1 MVFARAR
8 VHRSGRLRRGFRFR
22 PRRAMGRYKWDDI
35 IVKIIVR
42 CEFIPSGCYASATV
56 RSPYGRAGRGDTTR
70 RAKSR
75 ATRRARGQKKQQK
88 NTRAR
93 DGGARGVRSE
103 IRVGNVGSS
112 IGAHFEDVSFRSSVL
127 TIDRRFGVTRVES
140 RRRRGWTRTSLNLLV
155 VVSRREVDA
164 RVGGRHGG
172 CARTVAQCADQIDA
186 RTRECAR
193 AGRGRVAND
202 DGYGGRRRCW

>member
-1 MVFARAR
+1 MTR
-8 VHRSGRLRRGFRFR
+8 RSRGDSSQ
-22 PRRAMGRYKWDDI
+22 AVRYK
-35 IVKIIVR
+35 
-42 CEFIPSGCYASATV
+42 FIPSGCYASATV

-75 ATRRARGQKKQQK
+75 ATRRARGQKTTK

-112 IGAHFEDVSFRSSVL
+112 IGAHFEDVSFRTSVL
-127 TIDRRFGVTRVES
+127 TIDRRVGVTRVES

-172 CARTVAQCADQIDA
+172 CARTVAQCADRA
-186 RTRECAR
+186 AR
-193 AGRGRVAND
+193 APLAFVRAGATTRPAVQWRP
-202 DGYGGRRRCW
+202 R